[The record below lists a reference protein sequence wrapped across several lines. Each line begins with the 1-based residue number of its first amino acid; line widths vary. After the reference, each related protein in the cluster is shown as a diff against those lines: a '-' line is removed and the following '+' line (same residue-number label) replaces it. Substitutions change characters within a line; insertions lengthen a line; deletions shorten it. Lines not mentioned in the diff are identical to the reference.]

1 VKEHEIIAVQA
12 LIEEKARLAE
22 DKQQL
27 KKKCKEEKKRL
38 DAELERMKQKK
49 VDLEQAEQSA
59 VLQQIDQEFD
69 EEHNKLLEQRKLV
82 AVENRNI
89 NIVQRKIEN
98 CPSKIEITQFHKR
111 LVELFDNMNLKA
123 EENRKYINLYNTVQE
138 TKRLFGQEKKYL
150 NEISGSYKACK
161 GKKEKEVLCSNI
173 KATLEAIQKNIEKS
187 KKAVEDQRQD

>member
-1 VKEHEIIAVQA
+1 MAVSA

-38 DAELERMKQKK
+38 DQELERTKK
-49 VDLEQAEQSA
+49 RREDLEQDEHARALRE
-59 VLQQIDQEFD
+59 IDAEFD
-69 EEHNKLLEQRKLV
+69 GENAKLIEKRKLV

-123 EENRKYINLYNTVQE
+123 EENRRYINLYNTVQE
-138 TKRLFGQEKKYL
+138 TKKLFTQEKKYL
-150 NEISGSYKACK
+150 NEINSSYRAGKA
-161 GKKEKEVLCSNI
+161 KKERELLRNNI
-173 KATLEAIQKNIEKS
+173 QATLDAIK
-187 KKAVEDQRQD
+187 